1 MAVVDDDEE
10 TGHDVN
16 GPPECANGSNRIC
29 LTVRLTNLLSE
40 GLCPYSPPFLH
51 SVSIT
56 VICNFMIL
64 FSRNVIMKIE
74 IADQQQIVLE

>member
-1 MAVVDDDEE
+1 MGNDEE
-10 TGHDVN
+10 AGDDMNH
-16 GPPECANGSNRIC
+16 PPEGADGSNRIC

-51 SVSIT
+51 SVPIT
-56 VICNFMIL
+56 IMCNFMIL